1 MGQCITAFN
10 PVWPNSHSYNGSS
23 HQSIQHFHPN
33 DVPSQI
39 PKSLAHPTAQGLPG
53 CMLLKLRA
61 LCISSPGISIGT
73 NPSCQS
79 RLPSS
84 FAAHL
89 QCLPYRTAGSQSEPK
104 SRQRQAPLQGLATA
118 FLNPLSKHLPVSA
131 GMHRQMTVL
140 RTQKCFCRR
149 RLSAKGR
156 RGKRVCS
163 GITFS

>member
-1 MGQCITAFN
+1 MH
-10 PVWPNSHSYNGSS
+10 HSV
-23 HQSIQHFHPN
+23 QP
-33 DVPSQI
+33 
-39 PKSLAHPTAQGLPG
+39 SLAKFSLVQRFFPSEHPTISAQGCPFTDPQKSCSSNCPGLPG

-140 RTQKCFCRR
+140 RTQKWFFRQ